1 MSAPL
6 VSIHIICY
14 NQAEFVRQALVSA
27 IEQTYPNLE
36 IIIADDCSIDAT
48 REVIEQVL
56 HNYPRGNVIKIFNQK
71 NLGITQNSNVALS
84 RCKGEF
90 IAFMGG
96 DDVLLPGKIAE
107 QINWFLAD
115 ECRVLCGHDVE
126 WIDQH
131 GQSLNVLTSD
141 LVPISAGKGC
151 AGFIQYGTPY
161 SATSV
166 MVRRARIPSYGF
178 HPLLPTVSD
187 WKLWLDVIGEYGVYG
202 YVPGVFAQYRR
213 HVGNVT
219 ARRSWRITRD
229 VVLTAI
235 LSLLH
240 FRFKFLSAWLFY
252 FFVKPIKK
260 MLRFQY

>member
-1 MSAPL
+1 MPL

-14 NQAEFVRQALVSA
+14 NQEQFIRQALVSA
-27 IEQTYPNLE
+27 IEQDYSNVE
-36 IIIADDCSIDAT
+36 IIIADDCSTDGT

-56 HNYPRGNVIKIFNQK
+56 QAYPNGKVIKILNQQ
-71 NLGITQNSNVALS
+71 NLGITQNSNIALS

-96 DDVLLPGKIAE
+96 DDVLLPRKITE
-107 QINWFLAD
+107 QINWFMAD
-115 ECRVLCGHDVE
+115 KRRVLCGHDVE
-126 WIDQH
+126 WIDQC
-131 GQSLNVLTSD
+131 GQSLNALTSD

-151 AGFIQYGTPY
+151 AGFIKHGTPY

-187 WKLWLDVIGEYGVYG
+187 WKLWLDVIREDGVYG
-202 YVPGVFAQYRR
+202 YVPGVLAQYRR

-219 ARRSWRITRD
+219 ARRSWKIT
-229 VVLTAI
+229 
-235 LSLLH
+235 
-240 FRFKFLSAWLFY
+240 
-252 FFVKPIKK
+252 
-260 MLRFQY
+260 